1 MNFSNNLFILI
12 FLLKFDQRMKEQ
24 QQYLFSE
31 TATVE
36 INKKAGSILDS
47 ISPQGKERHH
57 KI

>member
-31 TATVE
+31 IATVE

-47 ISPQGKERHH
+47 ISPQVKERHH